1 MDTGEIR
8 GNSKQKLGCYG
19 QISGLLE
26 DVAIGVIKASQSR
39 HLDNKLDNRHDLG
52 DFSVSLSVPDTVLMY
67 KVIINDGTICGG
79 CAVKAYDF

>member
-1 MDTGEIR
+1 MRFDSR
-8 GNSKQKLGCYG
+8 FVASRRYG
-19 QISGLLE
+19 RDI
-26 DVAIGVIKASQSR
+26 
-39 HLDNKLDNRHDLG
+39 KLDNRHDLG